1 MANAQDEFQAPA
13 SPSSASALLHPL
25 LAFVVALILTTFIFQ
40 SIPGTTVMWSLV
52 QGAILSALMLVIVH
66 FSDRRALASP
76 ASSGVLG
83 RWIIYVLL
91 VAAVSGVVTFYLA
104 RTGLRGLDVSD
115 IAMRACIVCGVCFM
129 TGIYE
134 EALFRVLAI
143 NAFVRAFVSK
153 DRKSDAASQETAAFY
168 ASRVTYASH
177 PAASRVS
184 SASASPAVSPA
195 KTSPAFKAALISALL
210 FAFLHISV
218 AGITSEYAM
227 VQLQTVIKFIQ
238 TALFGFIMAAF
249 YVRTRSVWLI
259 ALLHAVF
266 DILYL
271 GPIMLTLGIPSS
283 LVTNEP
289 LNLILLAITSALLVA
304 PAVTAAQVLNESD
317 SYEFESEAVDA

>member
-1 MANAQDEFQAPA
+1 
-13 SPSSASALLHPL
+13 
-25 LAFVVALILTTFIFQ
+25 
-40 SIPGTTVMWSLV
+40 MWSLV

-66 FSDRRALASP
+66 FSDRRALGSP

-83 RWIIYVLL
+83 RWIVYVLL

-104 RTGLRGLDVSD
+104 RTGLRSLDVSD

-153 DRKSDAASQETAAFY
+153 DRKPDVSSQDASAFY
-168 ASRVTYASH
+168 ASRVTYASN
-177 PAASRVS
+177 PAVSRVS
-184 SASASPAVSPA
+184 SASVSPAVSPYSPVASPAALSA

-218 AGITSEYAM
+218 TGITSAYAM

-249 YVRTRSVWLI
+249 YVRTRSVWLV

-271 GPIMLTLGIPSS
+271 GPVMLTLGIPSS

-304 PAVTAAQVLNESD
+304 PAVTAAQVLNEAD
-317 SYEFESEAVDA
+317 SYELAGEATGK